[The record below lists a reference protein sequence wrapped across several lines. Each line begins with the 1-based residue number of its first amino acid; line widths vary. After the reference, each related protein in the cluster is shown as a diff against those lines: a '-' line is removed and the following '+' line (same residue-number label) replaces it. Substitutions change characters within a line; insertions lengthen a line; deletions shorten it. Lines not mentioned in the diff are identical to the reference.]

1 MEKYCNMGKKR
12 TVESLQLSTK
22 SPIFVTKN
30 ITAMIHTG
38 ERYINPL
45 TDFGFKRIFGTP
57 FNKDLLMSFLNALFN
72 GDPVVSDIT
81 YKNSEK
87 FGTNEEARR
96 AVFDVYCTTDTG
108 ARIIVEMQNVYQDFY
123 KDRSIYYSTF
133 PIAEQAQRGSWNYE
147 LHDVYTIGIL
157 NFTFPEDKHSDSSI
171 FREVKLMDTE
181 SHEIF
186 YDKLT
191 YIYVELANFHKT
203 LEECDSILEKWIY
216 CLRNLQNLMSRPM
229 ALHPMALQG
238 RVFEKLFKTAEIA
251 KMTTEDRRAYELSAN
266 AYRDIKNGMDAAKR
280 EGMEKGIA
288 IGTEKGI
295 AIGTEKGARAKA
307 LEVARKMKARGLEDG
322 MISEMTGL
330 SAEVIKKL

>member
-1 MEKYCNMGKKR
+1 
-12 TVESLQLSTK
+12 
-22 SPIFVTKN
+22 
-30 ITAMIHTG
+30 MIHTG

-133 PIAEQAQRGSWNYE
+133 PIAEQAQRGNWNYE

-171 FREVKLMDTE
+171 FREVKLMDTD

-203 LEECDSILEKWIY
+203 LEECDSLLEKWIY
-216 CLRNLQNLMSRPM
+216 CLRNLQNLMSRP
-229 ALHPMALQG
+229 LALQG

-295 AIGTEKGARAKA
+295 AIGTEKGIAIGTEKGARAKA
-307 LEVARKMKARGLEDG
+307 LEVVRKMKARGLEDG

-330 SAEVIKKL
+330 PAEVIKKL